1 MLETINEV
9 RPSLSPFAPKVKM
22 LRINPEK
29 IRDVIGSGGKIITEI
44 IKDCNDVKIDIEQD
58 GRVFIMHS
66 EVEWIEK
73 AAKRIENLTREAIVG
88 EVYTGQVVK
97 IEKFGAFVEL
107 WPGCDGL
114 VHISKLANKKVAKVE
129 DELSLG
135 DVIAVKVIGID
146 EKGRINLS
154 RKDVINNTNN
164 SKIGILTDCSSGLD
178 YAPFPIM

>member
-1 MLETINEV
+1 
-9 RPSLSPFAPKVKM
+9 M

-97 IEKFGAFVEL
+97 IE
-107 WPGCDGL
+107 
-114 VHISKLANKKVAKVE
+114 
-129 DELSLG
+129 SLEPLLNYG
-135 DVIAVKVIGID
+135 Q
-146 EKGRINLS
+146 
-154 RKDVINNTNN
+154 
-164 SKIGILTDCSSGLD
+164 
-178 YAPFPIM
+178 M